1 MFAVISIYAGMK
13 SIETPPEVH
22 AQWVKDKVSPLIRMG
37 LGSIGLLIRTVKTE
51 ITV

>member
-22 AQWVKDKVSPLIRMG
+22 VQWVKDFNDAEVTG
-37 LGSIGLLIRTVKTE
+37 LA
-51 ITV
+51 